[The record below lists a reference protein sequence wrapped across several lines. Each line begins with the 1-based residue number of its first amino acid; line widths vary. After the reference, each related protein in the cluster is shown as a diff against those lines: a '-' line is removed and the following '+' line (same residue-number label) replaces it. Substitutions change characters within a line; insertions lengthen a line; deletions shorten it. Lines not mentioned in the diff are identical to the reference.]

1 MPPYPNPILPGFN
14 PDPSIV
20 RVDGSYFLVTSTL
33 EYLPGLPVYRS
44 DDLVTWEQIGNVAT
58 RPEQVEVAMVGAGMG
73 VWAPTIRHRDGT
85 FHVIVTIAGPRGC
98 VLFTA
103 TDPAGP
109 WSDGLPI
116 EGLTGI
122 DPDLAWDD
130 DGHAYVTYSG
140 LDLSGDVIGHQ
151 GIRQVRLDLDTG
163 QATEAPRSLWSGT
176 GLQFPEAPHLYRRGE
191 QWYLVIAEGGTER
204 GHAVSVARGPSP
216 EGPFEAHPA
225 NPILSARS
233 TSRAVQNTG
242 HADLVDTPDGGSAFV
257 LLGMRPLGA
266 ARAYSPLG
274 RETFITSV
282 TWEDGWPV
290 PEPVEP
296 APGPGVE
303 EDFALDAP
311 ATLEDPGWIAVRDRP
326 DSFAA
331 ITGERLVIDGGSS
344 LDSNWPHF
352 VGRRQ
357 RHHHMAVSV
366 RVEAVAGAGGLA
378 CRSDEQHWFGLEL
391 RGWTV
396 TAIAHL
402 AGVVQRWETSVTAD
416 ETELRIETGVPEGLD
431 ALNVGADR
439 IRLFADDVLL
449 AELDGRYWSAEVAA
463 PFSGRVVGLYATE
476 GSVAFSRF
484 RYVGSDAP

>member
-1 MPPYPNPILPGFN
+1 VPSFPNPLVPGFH

-44 DDLVTWEQIGNVAT
+44 DDLVRWEHVGNVAT
-58 RPEQVEVAMVGAGMG
+58 RPEQVEVALVGAGMG
-73 VWAPTIRHRDGT
+73 VWAPTIRHHDGT

-130 DGHAYVTYSG
+130 DGTAYVTYSG
-140 LDLSGDVIGHQ
+140 LDLTGAEIGHQ
-151 GIRQVRLDLDTG
+151 GIRQVRVDLDTG

-191 QWYLVIAEGGTER
+191 HWYLVIAEGGTER

-216 EGPFEAHPA
+216 EGPFEPHPA

-233 TSRAVQNTG
+233 TDWAVQNTG
-242 HADLVDTPDGGSAFV
+242 HADLVETPDGGSAFV

-274 RETFITSV
+274 RETFITPV
-282 TWEDGWPV
+282 EWEDGWPV
-290 PEPVEP
+290 AEAVEV
-296 APGPGVE
+296 APGPGVDE
-303 EDFALDAP
+303 AFVLDAP
-311 ATLEDPGWIAVRDRP
+311 ATLEDPGWISVRDRP

-331 ITGERLVIDGGSS
+331 IEDGRLVIDGGSS
-344 LDSNWPHF
+344 LESMWPHF

-357 RHHHMAVSV
+357 RHHRMTVSA
-366 RVEAVAGAGGLA
+366 RVDATAGVGGLA
-378 CRSDEQHWFGLEL
+378 CRTDEQHWFGIEL
-391 RGWTV
+391 RGRTI
-396 TAIAHL
+396 TATAHL
-402 AGVVQRWETSVTAD
+402 AGVVQRWVTSTQAD
-416 ETELRIETGVPEGLD
+416 EVELRIETAVPEGLD
-431 ALNVGADR
+431 ALGVGADQV
-439 IRLFADDVLL
+439 RLLAGDELL
-449 AELDGRYWSAEVAA
+449 AELDGRYWAAEVSA
-463 PFSGRVVGLYATE
+463 PFAGRVVGMFATE

-484 RYVGSDAP
+484 RYQGSDAP